1 MLPFYIACIKRKK
14 DCKQLNFTSQEV
26 EKEEQ
31 MKNKVNRRKKITIRA
46 EINKIEK
53 RKKNNRKI
61 NKSQSWFLKKIN
73 KISKTQLH

>member
-14 DCKQLNFTSQEV
+14 DCKQLNFTSQKV

-46 EINKIEK
+46 EINKIEN
-53 RKKNNRKI
+53 RKKQQKNQQKL
-61 NKSQSWFLKKIN
+61 FVF
-73 KISKTQLH
+73 

>member
-14 DCKQLNFTSQEV
+14 DCNQLNFTSQEV

-53 RKKNNRKI
+53 RKKKQQKNQQKLELVFEK
-61 NKSQSWFLKKIN
+61 NKQN
-73 KISKTQLH
+73 Q